1 MKHALI
7 FGGAVLEEKAYR
19 VVTSNVQEMN
29 EKIHRHRR
37 RILLLTGLVVVLLLG
52 TVTGVYLYIQ
62 TKIYT
67 KYEILN
73 SAQRK
78 DAVGTVF
85 ESFQGNVIKY
95 SKDGASCIDEDNH
108 IIWNQTYEM
117 QAPMVDTC
125 ENYVVVAD
133 KKGEHVYI
141 MDIEGACG
149 EIKTTMPIQRVQV
162 ANQGV
167 VAVLMEQGGTGYIHV
182 YDREGKF
189 LAGGELHTQNT
200 GYPLDISISNDGQK
214 LAVTLLDVNEGN
226 VKSTI
231 IFYNFDVAGQ
241 KEIDNIVSKY
251 SYSDMV
257 FPKVEFLTNDVL
269 AAFGNGKVVIF
280 EGAQKPQAKTEISVE
295 QEIRSIFYNEMY
307 IGLVFE
313 NENKKSPFVFRIFDL
328 MGTEVLSKDFDM
340 KYQEIGFL
348 ENDEIC
354 IRNDLECAIYSLR
367 GIEKFHGNFDKNIWK
382 VTSTNRFRDY
392 IFWVEG
398 ETQKVRL
405 K

>member
-1 MKHALI
+1 
-7 FGGAVLEEKAYR
+7 
-19 VVTSNVQEMN
+19 
-29 EKIHRHRR
+29 
-37 RILLLTGLVVVLLLG
+37 
-52 TVTGVYLYIQ
+52 
-62 TKIYT
+62 
-67 KYEILN
+67 
-73 SAQRK
+73 
-78 DAVGTVF
+78 
-85 ESFQGNVIKY
+85 
-95 SKDGASCIDEDNH
+95 
-108 IIWNQTYEM
+108 
-117 QAPMVDTC
+117 
-125 ENYVVVAD
+125 
-133 KKGEHVYI
+133 
-141 MDIEGACG
+141 
-149 EIKTTMPIQRVQV
+149 
-162 ANQGV
+162 
-167 VAVLMEQGGTGYIHV
+167 
-182 YDREGKF
+182 
-189 LAGGELHTQNT
+189 
-200 GYPLDISISNDGQK
+200 
-214 LAVTLLDVNEGN
+214 
-226 VKSTI
+226 
-231 IFYNFDVAGQ
+231 
-241 KEIDNIVSKY
+241 
-251 SYSDMV
+251 MV